1 MADDL
6 LTISRQNSNM
16 GGIRMDKRIVH
27 AVLAGLVGSSSI
39 GALASSNTAETEKC
53 YGIAKKGENDC
64 GTDTHACSGEAK
76 KDYDSKEW
84 KNVPK
89 GKCKEMQ
96 AAIGNK
102 GKGAAKAAEPAA
114 EKAATPAAK

>member
-1 MADDL
+1 
-6 LTISRQNSNM
+6 
-16 GGIRMDKRIVH
+16 MDRRIVH
-27 AVLAGLVGSSSI
+27 AVLAGLVGSSTV
-39 GALASSNTAETEKC
+39 GAFASSNVETEKC
-53 YGIAKKGENDC
+53 FGVAKKGENDC

-89 GKCKEMQ
+89 GKCKEML

-102 GKGAAKAAEPAA
+102 GKGSAKEASKDAAKATEKPAA
-114 EKAATPAAK
+114 PAADKAATPASK